1 MNPFEQLIS
10 AGNLPNVYAAAILPT
25 AKGSGSGSR
34 GEKCWEATVA
44 PCWNTDSELK
54 ALSPNDSVDEYPT
67 SYRVRESNTPVQRK
81 AC

>member
-34 GEKCWEATVA
+34 HGSTLLEHVQWTESTE
-44 PCWNTDSELK
+44 SER
-54 ALSPNDSVDEYPT
+54 LSWWIPNLMQS
-67 SYRVRESNTPVQRK
+67 SRE
-81 AC
+81 